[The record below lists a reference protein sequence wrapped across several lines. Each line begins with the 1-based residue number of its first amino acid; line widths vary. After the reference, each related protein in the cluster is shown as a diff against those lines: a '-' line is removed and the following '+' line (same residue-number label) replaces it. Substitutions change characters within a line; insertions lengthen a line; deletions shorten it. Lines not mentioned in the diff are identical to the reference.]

1 MSRTLTRYGPGR
13 QGTFLSVLRF
23 CGDLSAILPWMR
35 IAPRLLLV
43 LLGLLVPLAAA
54 RAEEE
59 RPHILERL
67 PADKLAGMGP
77 LLRNTDIAL
86 IESNPDGMM
95 RQVTILS
102 WVPASPQVVHDVVAD
117 FEHYPSFLRNM
128 TRVAVTH
135 NPDGT
140 VDQEWVIDI
149 LVSRFSGHNRH
160 FFRPDGAIDVEAFG
174 PTERNRYRWEFHPAV
189 GGGTVMVMYG
199 FVDVIHS
206 NSIIRSIVARIPQME
221 HGLGLSAQLVYVR
234 GFHQRALQLAGA
246 APPSPPPGKT
256 PSLDFLLD
264 RGRVAVIRSL
274 PSGRLEG
281 ISILDRVMAPR
292 PKLEGA
298 VLDGGHYASFIDGI
312 TQSYETAR
320 SDHEVSYRTV
330 FSMPLI
336 SWETRWAAQRD
347 GRGAVDIL
355 ATDGDLK
362 GTYLRWDLTPITMG
376 VTGGPPRTLAVLRAR
391 LDLAAASL
399 ILRTLFQKE
408 PLFEHGMSVAFA
420 LVMMNGA
427 RAHAEGRK

>member
-1 MSRTLTRYGPGR
+1 
-13 QGTFLSVLRF
+13 
-23 CGDLSAILPWMR
+23 MR
-35 IAPRLLLV
+35 IAPPL
-43 LLGLLVPLAAA
+43 LLGLFGLLIPLVEA

-67 PADKLAGMGP
+67 PADKLAGLAP
-77 LLRNTDIAL
+77 LLRNSDMAL
-86 IESNPDGMM
+86 IESFPDGLM

-102 WVPASPQVVHDVVAD
+102 WVPAAPQVVHDVVAD

-128 TRVAVTH
+128 TRVKVTR
-135 NPDGT
+135 NADGT

-149 LVSRFSGHNRH
+149 LVSRFSGTNRH
-160 FFRPDGAIDVEAFG
+160 YLRPDDAIDVEGIG
-174 PTERNRYRWEFHPAV
+174 PAERVRSRWEFHPAV

-199 FVDVIHS
+199 YVDVIHS
-206 NSIIRSIVARIPQME
+206 NAFIRSIVARIPTME

-234 GFHQRALQLAGA
+234 GFHQRAAQIAG
-246 APPSPPPGKT
+246 PSPPPLQRGKT
-256 PSLDFLLD
+256 PSFDFLLD

-274 PSGRLEG
+274 PNGRLEG
-281 ISILDRVMAPR
+281 ISIVDRVMAPR

-298 VLDGGHYASFIDGI
+298 VIDGGNYASFIDGI
-312 TQSYETAR
+312 SQSYETAR
-320 SDHEVSYRTV
+320 SDHEVNYRTV

-376 VTGGPPRTLAVLRAR
+376 PAGSPPRTLAVLRAR

-408 PLFEHGMSVAFA
+408 PLFEHGMSVAFG

-427 RAHAEGRK
+427 RARAEGRK

>member
-1 MSRTLTRYGPGR
+1 
-13 QGTFLSVLRF
+13 
-23 CGDLSAILPWMR
+23 MR
-35 IAPRLLLV
+35 IALPLALALF
-43 LLGLLVPLAAA
+43 GLLVPLAET

-59 RPHILERL
+59 RPHILEPL
-67 PADKLAGMGP
+67 PSDKLGGLAP
-77 LLRNTDIAL
+77 LLRNTDMAL
-86 IESNPDGMM
+86 IESFPDGLM

-102 WVPASPQVVHDVVAD
+102 WVPASPQVVHDVVTD

-128 TRVAVTH
+128 TRVKVTR
-135 NPDGT
+135 NADGT

-149 LVSRFSGHNRH
+149 LVSRFSGINRYY
-160 FFRPDGAIDVEAFG
+160 FRPDGAIDVEGIG

-189 GGGTVMVMYG
+189 RGGTVMVMYG
-199 FVDVIHS
+199 YVDVIHS
-206 NSIIRSIVARIPQME
+206 NAFIRSIVARIPTME

-234 GFHQRALQLAGA
+234 GFHQRALQVAG
-246 APPSPPPGKT
+246 PSPPPLQRGKAPT
-256 PSLDFLLD
+256 FDFLLD

-274 PSGRLEG
+274 PNGRLEG
-281 ISILDRVMAPR
+281 ISIVDRVMAPR
-292 PKLEGA
+292 PKLEG
-298 VLDGGHYASFIDGI
+298 VVIDGGNYASFIDGI
-312 TQSYETAR
+312 SQSHETAR
-320 SDHEVSYRTV
+320 SAHEVSYRTV

-362 GTYLRWDLTPITMG
+362 GTYLRWDLTPITMSPAG
-376 VTGGPPRTLAVLRAR
+376 SPPRTLAVLRAR

-408 PLFEHGMSVAFA
+408 PLFEHGMSVAFG

-427 RAHAEGRK
+427 RARAEGRK